1 LSGDESGDYC
11 LESHGSDGQ
20 KQQTGVVAGRTS
32 TPHSWSSCFY
42 SAREDS
48 GKHTTTHADVI
59 IVGAGIA
66 GNHYI
71 R

>member
-1 LSGDESGDYC
+1 MKVETTALNLTVAMARSSK
-11 LESHGSDGQ
+11 LVLWL
-20 KQQTGVVAGRTS
+20 VVLQLLTAGAAA
-32 TPHSWSSCFY
+32 